1 MRPVLDLSFLNQYLV
16 IPHFK
21 METNRSIR
29 TSLHTGM
36 WTSSLDLTDAYF
48 HVPIAP
54 AYRKFLRLVWE
65 GKVYAFRAMP
75 FGLSTA
81 PLVFTKN
88 FQTVVAYLHSQSIF
102 IHTYLDDSLIKNFSF
117 NLLHQHTH
125 RVIHLLLKLGFLISW
140 EKSEIVPSQSFIFI
154 GEQFR
159 TDLGIVLPPEE
170 KFLKL
175 QYLLDE
181 LLSVKQASARQFLQ
195 LIGFLISLMD
205 IVPLGR
211 LHIRPIQWYLLEFW
225 VPASQQWEAVIPILP
240 RLYPHLLWWSVR
252 ENVMIGCSLDPPV
265 PSMTLFTD
273 ASLTG
278 WGATLEG
285 REASGIWSGLQLT
298 EHINLLEMRA
308 VLLALKHFSQFV
320 QGQSLMIAT
329 DNTTVVA
336 YLQNQGGTHSQS
348 LYLLC
353 KEIMLFCRSLGIRLS
368 VRHVPGNLNLVAD
381 ALSRSLHPVN
391 TEWEL
396 HPAVFQEICLK
407 WDRPHIDLF
416 ATHLNCK
423 LPTFVSPIPDNK
435 ALAVDAMSFDWKGM
449 FSYMF
454 PPFRLLPKIL
464 HKIRVEICKTIL
476 IAPAWPKQSWFPDLL
491 QLCCA
496 RPILLPL
503 RKDLLSQFKGRKVH
517 QNLSNLHLHAW
528 LLSGNLS
535 DRMAFL
541 TEQPNVSLVQSE
553 NLQEQF
559 MTLSGTSSVLGVV
572 QRKLILS
579 QLLSNS

>member
-1 MRPVLDLSFLNQYLV
+1 MGSFCATEGFRASISRTASSLCGSSGIFYDQRPVEKSVVTRGSVSTSPKECIGRISGDSTFQNGDQQVDQNLSPYRDVDVF
-16 IPHFK
+16 FK
-21 METNRSIR
+21 SDGCLF
-29 TSLHTGM
+29 SCPY
-36 WTSSLDLTDAYF
+36 SS
-48 HVPIAP
+48 
-54 AYRKFLRLVWE
+54 
-65 GKVYAFRAMP
+65 
-75 FGLSTA
+75 GLSE
-81 PLVFTKN
+81 V
-88 FQTVVAYLHSQSIF
+88 SS
-102 IHTYLDDSLIKNFSF
+102 SG
-117 NLLHQHTH
+117 
-125 RVIHLLLKLGFLISW
+125 LGG
-140 EKSEIVPSQSFIFI
+140 Q
-154 GEQFR
+154 
-159 TDLGIVLPPEE
+159 
-170 KFLKL
+170 
-175 QYLLDE
+175 
-181 LLSVKQASARQFLQ
+181 
-195 LIGFLISLMD
+195 GFLISLMD

-211 LHIRPIQWYLLEFW
+211 LHTRLIQWYLLEFW

-353 KEIMLFCRSLGIRLS
+353 KEILLFCRSLGIRLS

>member
-1 MRPVLDLSFLNQYLV
+1 MGSFCATEGL
-16 IPHFK
+16 
-21 METNRSIR
+21 RASISR
-29 TSLHTGM
+29 TA
-36 WTSSLDLTDAYF
+36 SSLCGSSGIFYDQR
-48 HVPIAP
+48 P
-54 AYRKFLRLVWE
+54 AEKSVVARGSVFTSPKECIGRISGDSIFQNGDQQVDQNLSPYRDVDVF
-65 GKVYAFRAMP
+65 FRSDGCLLSCP
-75 FGLSTA
+75 YSSGLSE
-81 PLVFTKN
+81 V
-88 FQTVVAYLHSQSIF
+88 SS
-102 IHTYLDDSLIKNFSF
+102 SG
-117 NLLHQHTH
+117 
-125 RVIHLLLKLGFLISW
+125 LGG
-140 EKSEIVPSQSFIFI
+140 Q
-154 GEQFR
+154 
-159 TDLGIVLPPEE
+159 
-170 KFLKL
+170 
-175 QYLLDE
+175 
-181 LLSVKQASARQFLQ
+181 
-195 LIGFLISLMD
+195 
-205 IVPLGR
+205 
-211 LHIRPIQWYLLEFW
+211 
-225 VPASQQWEAVIPILP
+225 
-240 RLYPHLLWWSVR
+240 
-252 ENVMIGCSLDPPV
+252 
-265 PSMTLFTD
+265 
-273 ASLTG
+273 G

-353 KEIMLFCRSLGIRLS
+353 KEILLFCRSLGIRLS

-454 PPFRLLPKIL
+454 PRFRLLPKIL

-517 QNLSNLHLHAW
+517 QNLSNFHLHAW

-541 TEQPNVSLVQSE
+541 TEQPNVSLVRSE

>member
-1 MRPVLDLSFLNQYLV
+1 
-16 IPHFK
+16 
-21 METNRSIR
+21 
-29 TSLHTGM
+29 
-36 WTSSLDLTDAYF
+36 
-48 HVPIAP
+48 
-54 AYRKFLRLVWE
+54 
-65 GKVYAFRAMP
+65 
-75 FGLSTA
+75 
-81 PLVFTKN
+81 
-88 FQTVVAYLHSQSIF
+88 
-102 IHTYLDDSLIKNFSF
+102 
-117 NLLHQHTH
+117 
-125 RVIHLLLKLGFLISW
+125 
-140 EKSEIVPSQSFIFI
+140 
-154 GEQFR
+154 
-159 TDLGIVLPPEE
+159 
-170 KFLKL
+170 
-175 QYLLDE
+175 
-181 LLSVKQASARQFLQ
+181 
-195 LIGFLISLMD
+195 
-205 IVPLGR
+205 
-211 LHIRPIQWYLLEFW
+211 
-225 VPASQQWEAVIPILP
+225 
-240 RLYPHLLWWSVR
+240 
-252 ENVMIGCSLDPPV
+252 MIGCSLDPPV

-353 KEIMLFCRSLGIRLS
+353 KEILLFCRSLGIRLS
-368 VRHVPGNLNLVAD
+368 VRHVPGNLNLVTD

-517 QNLSNLHLHAW
+517 QNLSSLHLHAW

-541 TEQPNVSLVQSE
+541 TEQPNVSLVRSE

-559 MTLSGTSSVLGVV
+559 ML
-572 QRKLILS
+572 
-579 QLLSNS
+579 

>member
-1 MRPVLDLSFLNQYLV
+1 MGSFCATEGFRASISRTASSLCGSSGIFYDQRPVEKSVVTRGSVSTSPKECIGRISGDSTFQNGDQQVDQNLSPYRDVDVF
-16 IPHFK
+16 F
-21 METNRSIR
+21 RSDGCLF
-29 TSLHTGM
+29 SCPY
-36 WTSSLDLTDAYF
+36 SSGLSE
-48 HVPIAP
+48 VSS
-54 AYRKFLRLVWE
+54 
-65 GKVYAFRAMP
+65 
-75 FGLSTA
+75 FGLGG
-81 PLVFTKN
+81 
-88 FQTVVAYLHSQSIF
+88 Q
-102 IHTYLDDSLIKNFSF
+102 
-117 NLLHQHTH
+117 
-125 RVIHLLLKLGFLISW
+125 
-140 EKSEIVPSQSFIFI
+140 
-154 GEQFR
+154 
-159 TDLGIVLPPEE
+159 DLGIVLPPEE

-175 QYLLDE
+175 QYLLDQ
-181 LLSVKQASARQFLQ
+181 LLSAKQASARQFLQ

-308 VLLALKHFSQFV
+308 VLLALKQFSQFV

-353 KEIMLFCRSLGIRLS
+353 KEILLFCRSLGIRLS

-435 ALAVDAMSFDWKGM
+435 ALVVDAMSFDWKGM

>member
-1 MRPVLDLSFLNQYLV
+1 MGSFCATEGFRASISRTASSLCGSSGIFYDQRPVEKSVVTRGSVSTSPKECIGRISGDSTFQNGDQQVDQNLSPYRDVDVF
-16 IPHFK
+16 F
-21 METNRSIR
+21 RSDGCLF
-29 TSLHTGM
+29 SCPY
-36 WTSSLDLTDAYF
+36 SS
-48 HVPIAP
+48 
-54 AYRKFLRLVWE
+54 
-65 GKVYAFRAMP
+65 
-75 FGLSTA
+75 GLSEVSSSG
-81 PLVFTKN
+81 LEG
-88 FQTVVAYLHSQSIF
+88 Q
-102 IHTYLDDSLIKNFSF
+102 
-117 NLLHQHTH
+117 
-125 RVIHLLLKLGFLISW
+125 
-140 EKSEIVPSQSFIFI
+140 

-175 QYLLDE
+175 QYLLDQ
-181 LLSVKQASARQFLQ
+181 LLSAKQASVRQFLQ

-225 VPASQQWEAVIPILP
+225 VTASQQWEAVIPILP

-285 REASGIWSGLQLT
+285 REASGSISDDSHRQYNSSGLSAESGRHTFSVSLPSVQR
-298 EHINLLEMRA
+298 NSV
-308 VLLALKHFSQFV
+308 VLPF
-320 QGQSLMIAT
+320 
-329 DNTTVVA
+329 
-336 YLQNQGGTHSQS
+336 
-348 LYLLC
+348 
-353 KEIMLFCRSLGIRLS
+353 
-368 VRHVPGNLNLVAD
+368 PGNSLVSQACSWQSESNSGCSLKVT
-381 ALSRSLHPVN
+381 ASSEYRMGVTFSSLSGDLSQVGSSSYRPLCYAS
-391 TEWEL
+391 EL
-396 HPAVFQEICLK
+396 QTANVCLS
-407 WDRPHIDLF
+407 DSRQQ
-416 ATHLNCK
+416 
-423 LPTFVSPIPDNK
+423 
-435 ALAVDAMSFDWKGM
+435 SFSSGCNV
-449 FSYMF
+449 
-454 PPFRLLPKIL
+454 FRLEGDVFLHVSSFSPLPKIL